1 MSVTYLERIP
11 ERSSHNILP
20 MEGLAGKI
28 ISSLHESNFVCY
40 NCTNGITS
48 TADEYNFM
56 SYNCISNITIC
67 GRTVEEDY
75 PKTVAHKVQH

>member
-1 MSVTYLERIP
+1 MIAKEERIL

-28 ISSLHESNFVCY
+28 TSSLHESKFACY

-48 TADEYNFM
+48 TADEHNF
-56 SYNCISNITIC
+56 SLIT
-67 GRTVEEDY
+67 V
-75 PKTVAHKVQH
+75 